1 MMLQAERIYIL
12 MIKVKKLFPF
22 LPQCFLKEIENMFSM
37 FLSSYD
43 DTLVK
48 VWENLKKLWKHS
60 PMAHVPTAF
69 LILPN
74 FHSCFHKVLNRNT
87 IQPCFL
93 FLNVRLIIHV
103 CLNIEWNK
111 KLTSCNTM

>member
-1 MMLQAERIYIL
+1 MQWEMGDHEHYIFNIIKSPTMLSYFRKQPRMYMQESKRTNWLKTVFLQLNRNTELAQAVHEMMLQAERIYIL

-48 VWENLKKLWKHS
+48 V
-60 PMAHVPTAF
+60 
-69 LILPN
+69 
-74 FHSCFHKVLNRNT
+74 
-87 IQPCFL
+87 
-93 FLNVRLIIHV
+93 
-103 CLNIEWNK
+103 
-111 KLTSCNTM
+111 